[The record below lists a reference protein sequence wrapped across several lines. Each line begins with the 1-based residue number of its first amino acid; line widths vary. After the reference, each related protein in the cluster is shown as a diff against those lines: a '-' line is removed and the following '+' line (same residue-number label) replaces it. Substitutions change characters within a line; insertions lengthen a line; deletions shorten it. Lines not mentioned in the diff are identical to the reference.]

1 MKKREL
7 LKKKIG
13 EFTEYIEENVGNDPE
28 RKKRE
33 AIERLKSSDIETIVS
48 TLVQANM
55 PPASVAALISKSIE
69 ADEKQILKIGQYV
82 GLFFDI
88 LNAYKT

>member
-7 LKKKIG
+7 LKRKIA
-13 EFTEYIEENVGNDPE
+13 EFTEYLEENIGDDPE
-28 RKKRE
+28 RRKRD
-33 AIERLKSSDIETIVS
+33 AVERLKLSDIETIVS

-55 PPASVAALISKSIE
+55 PPGSVSALIAKSIE
-69 ADEKQILKIGQYV
+69 ADEKQTLRIGQYV

-88 LNAYKT
+88 LNA

>member
-7 LKKKIG
+7 LQKKIG
-13 EFTEYIEENVGNDPE
+13 EFTEYREENIGDDPE
-28 RKKRE
+28 RKKRD
-33 AIERLKSSDIETIVS
+33 AIERLKSSDIEAIVS

-55 PPASVAALISKSIE
+55 PPASVSALMAKSIE
-69 ADEKQILKIGQYV
+69 ADEKQTLRIGQYV

-88 LNAYKT
+88 LNA

>member
-7 LKKKIG
+7 LKQKIE
-13 EFTEYIEENVGNDPE
+13 EFTEYLEENAGEDPE

-33 AIERLKSSDIETIVS
+33 AIERLKSSDIEAIVS

-55 PPASVAALISKSIE
+55 PPGSVSALISKSID
-69 ADEKQILKIGQYV
+69 ADEKTSLRIGQYV

-88 LNAYKT
+88 LNA